1 MGCVIAIDHGTK
13 KTGFALSD
21 GLRILTEPL
30 DVCHAPGTSPALFA
44 HIVGLCQE
52 RDVERLLIGL
62 PRNMDGTEGPRSA
75 SVRAFG
81 ELLVAAIAAA
91 GLPVPAI
98 TYWDERLST
107 KEADSLLVEAGHTGE
122 ARKSR
127 RDSWSAL
134 VVLRDWLTAGEP
146 AE

>member
-21 GLRILTEPL
+21 SLRILTEPL
-30 DVCHAPGTSPALFA
+30 DVCHAPGKSPALLA
-44 HIVGLCQE
+44 HIVALCRE

-75 SVRAFG
+75 DVRAFG
-81 ELLVAAIAAA
+81 ALLTVAIAKA
-91 GLPVPAI
+91 GLPVPAL

-107 KEADSLLVEAGHTGE
+107 KEADSLLVDAGHTGA

-134 VVLRDWLTAGEP
+134 IVLRDWLAAGEP
-146 AE
+146 PS